1 MLKVVEL
8 ENEVVHHSLKL
19 IGTRYTELDQ
29 ENGMYQNQWKTWFE
43 GDLFE
48 DVMKESAPHYA
59 SPIGLV
65 AEDDA
70 YWIGQ
75 IFRSDAPVPASYD
88 SYPLP
93 NGVLVNVFIEGSTQN
108 GELFETPLVDFAWDH
123 LKQANVIE
131 AERQPKV
138 ILERYEYFDPSQ
150 EKTIMIIGFVI

>member
-1 MLKVVEL
+1 M
-8 ENEVVHHSLKL
+8 
-19 IGTRYTELDQ
+19 
-29 ENGMYQNQWKTWFE
+29 
-43 GDLFE
+43 
-48 DVMKESAPHYA
+48 
-59 SPIGLV
+59 

-131 AERQPKV
+131 SERQPKV